1 MEAALFRVSISP
13 KPTIHL
19 GPVRSVRITPPHL
32 RLFRRPTSADPLR
45 LLRPNA
51 VEIGAATSGEPQ
63 QEEQLKNSSVL
74 LEVGGMMC
82 GACAARVRSILSA
95 DDRVDSA
102 AVNMLTETAAVRLGP
117 STDEPERVAE
127 ELAERLAQCG
137 FPSKRR
143 RTGLGVQENVRKW
156 REMAERK
163 EKLLAASRNRVAFA
177 WTLVALCCGIAYC
190 LLHSLVTHSC
200 INPKSL
206 AFGYLDKKPI
216 DAGLMKFFDLCPSA
230 LSWYLEFASAFS
242 TSSAPFRPMLSL
254 YKSKGLITPRKSR
267 LCGTMALPSPRP
279 YYMLPCICVPSF
291 AIGRSASTALW
302 RSSGST
308 SFLTDT

>member
-1 MEAALFRVSISP
+1 MDITNSEKLHTKDNGPLQTKVS
-13 KPTIHL
+13 
-19 GPVRSVRITPPHL
+19 
-32 RLFRRPTSADPLR
+32 TSAIKTHSYFYKPKSTTKQTKLE
-45 LLRPNA
+45 LPSYCKPANCC
-51 VEIGAATSGEPQ
+51 TS
-63 QEEQLKNSSVL
+63 
-74 LEVGGMMC
+74 
-82 GACAARVRSILSA
+82 I
-95 DDRVDSA
+95 
-102 AVNMLTETAAVRLGP
+102 T
-117 STDEPERVAE
+117 
-127 ELAERLAQCG
+127 
-137 FPSKRR
+137 
-143 RTGLGVQENVRKW
+143 
-156 REMAERK
+156 
-163 EKLLAASRNRVAFA
+163 
-177 WTLVALCCGIAYC
+177 YC

-254 YKSKGLITPRKSR
+254 YKSKGLITPRKSG

-279 YYMLPCICVPSF
+279 YYLLPCICVPSF